1 MKVNKTQC
9 CYVPACVHAKSLQLC
24 PALFDAME
32 CSLPDSSVHGIFQTW
47 SGLPFPSPGDLPDP
61 GTEPVSL
68 LSPTLAGGFFTTEPP
83 GKPSVAMRVYNEGKS
98 TGLLLSSSHQ
108 EDRRTGS
115 FNVFQQEENVST
127 SGLLGRIL

>member
-1 MKVNKTQC
+1 MCLCVCMLSCFSCVQLFSTLWSVACQ
-9 CYVPACVHAKSLQLC
+9 VPLSMGFSRQEH
-24 PALFDAME
+24 
-32 CSLPDSSVHGIFQTW
+32 W
-47 SGLPFPSPGDLPDP
+47 SGLPCPPLGDLLDP

-68 LSPTLAGGFFTTEPP
+68 LSPTLAGRFFTTEPP
-83 GKPSVAMRVYNEGKS
+83 GKPSVAMRVYNGGKS
-98 TGLLLSSSHQ
+98 VGLLLSSSHQ

>member
-1 MKVNKTQC
+1 MCLRVCMLSRFSCVQLFSTPWS
-9 CYVPACVHAKSLQLC
+9 VACQIPLSMGFSRQEH
-24 PALFDAME
+24 
-32 CSLPDSSVHGIFQTW
+32 W
-47 SGLPFPSPGDLPDP
+47 SGLPCPPLGDLPDP
-61 GTEPVSL
+61 GTELVSL